1 MTTNGN
7 DNGLFITIEG
17 GEHTGKSTLLAAVRE
32 RWETL
37 PIPVP
42 ELVVCRDPGGTEFG
56 ERIRRALFA
65 GDTERPVPVAEMLVF
80 AASRAQ
86 LVGEIVRP
94 ALQRGAVVVSDR
106 FIDSTYAIQ
115 HYGRGVSLEMIR
127 VVHAA
132 ARIQLPHM
140 TLLLDRD
147 PQSTSLRGPATDYME
162 RESVE
167 FHSRVREGF
176 LHLAA
181 GEPGRWRVLDA
192 SQPADAVAE
201 QAWMY
206 VRAELDDWPTF
217 ATARLGSR

>member
-7 DNGLFITIEG
+7 DDGLFITIEG
-17 GEHTGKSTLLAAVRE
+17 GEHAGKSTLLAMLRE
-32 RWETL
+32 RWTTL
-37 PIPVP
+37 SAPVP
-42 ELVVCRDPGGTEFG
+42 ELVICRDPGGTEFG
-56 ERIRRALFA
+56 ERIRRALFD
-65 GDTERPVPVAEMLVF
+65 GDAEPPVAVAEMLVF
-80 AASRAQ
+80 ASARAQ

-132 ARIQLPHM
+132 ARIPLPHL
-140 TLLLDRD
+140 TLLLDLDSASAAR
-147 PQSTSLRGPATDYME
+147 RGPATDYME
-162 RESVE
+162 RESEE
-167 FHSRVREGF
+167 FHARVRSGF

-192 SQPADAVAE
+192 SQPASIVTD
-201 QAWMY
+201 QAWTY
-206 VRAELDDWPTF
+206 VLEELEEWPTF